1 MKSTMIAIIATLGLF
16 VASALIGA
24 EICQL
29 KMNIERCETTIQQL
43 TADLAMS
50 RDALSV
56 MQKLV
61 LVNSH
66 RIQTLRPKRTVVVTA
81 YTARAEETDTTPEV
95 TASNRK
101 VRPGIIAV
109 SRDLF
114 DSGWVFGKKVYIK
127 SLGVFTIDDLMAESK
142 TDHIDIFMP
151 DLDKAT
157 KFGARELD
165 VYLLDA

>member
-1 MKSTMIAIIATLGLF
+1 MKSTIIAIIATLGLF
-16 VASALIGA
+16 AASTLIGS
-24 EICQL
+24 EIGQL
-29 KMNIERCETTIQQL
+29 KMNIERCEATIQQL
-43 TADLAMS
+43 NVDLAKS

-61 LVNSH
+61 MVNAH
-66 RIQTLRPKRTVVVTA
+66 QIQTLRPKRTVVVTA
-81 YTARAEETDTTPEV
+81 YTASGAETDDTPEI

-109 SRDLF
+109 SRNLF

-127 SLGVFTIDDLMAESK
+127 SLGIFTIDDLMAESK
-142 TDHIDIFMP
+142 TDRIDVFMP
-151 DLDKAT
+151 DLDTAN
-157 KFGARELD
+157 KFGARQLD